1 MFFLRMNSTFL
12 HVDEAAPCPTC
23 GQALLDPNSNTRSNG
38 LFRLNQFAIM
48 DNLNDDDFVQATP
61 RVERNENSME
71 IEMSGDPQHE
81 NSKPT
86 DVHIEYDLE
95 SGQLIFI
102 DTSSIP
108 NLEGRNFTNLIPAM
122 FIEKHDN
129 ENRVI
134 NLDTL

>member
-12 HVDEAAPCPTC
+12 HEDEAAPCPTC

-122 FIEKHDN
+122 FIEKRDN

>member
-23 GQALLDPNSNTRSNG
+23 GQAPLDPNSNTRSNG

-122 FIEKHDN
+122 FIEKRDN

>member
-23 GQALLDPNSNTRSNG
+23 GQARLDPNSNTRSNG

-122 FIEKHDN
+122 FIEKRDN

>member
-1 MFFLRMNSTFL
+1 MNSTFL

-23 GQALLDPNSNTRSNG
+23 GQARLDPNSNTRSNG

-122 FIEKHDN
+122 FIGKRDN